1 MTTPITQK
9 KKEVLAAMSERKMKE
24 DLKKKDFYKLFLD
37 KIKDMEICEGDQVVF
52 KYIMK
57 LTYDIGTNKV
67 VAEEELI
74 REK

>member
-67 VAEEELI
+67 TAEEELI
-74 REK
+74 KE

>member
-1 MTTPITQK
+1 MTTPITIK
-9 KKEVLAAMSERKMKE
+9 KKEVLAALSERRIKE
-24 DLKKKDFYKLFLD
+24 DLKKKDFYKLFFD

-57 LTYDIGTNKV
+57 LTYVVGTNQV
-67 VAEEELI
+67 IAEEELT